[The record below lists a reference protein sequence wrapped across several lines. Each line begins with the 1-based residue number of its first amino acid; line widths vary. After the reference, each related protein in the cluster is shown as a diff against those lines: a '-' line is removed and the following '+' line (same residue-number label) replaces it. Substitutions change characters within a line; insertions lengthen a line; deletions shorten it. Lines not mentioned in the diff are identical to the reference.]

1 MFEIER
7 GVPVPTSG
15 RYSKYPF
22 AGMQVGDS
30 FFVPEGTS
38 KKMSSIHS
46 LCNQYGKKHGGVYKA
61 RRVDGGMRVWRVE

>member
-7 GVPVPTSG
+7 GVPAPVSG

-30 FFVPEGTS
+30 FFVPDGTS
-38 KKMSSIHS
+38 KKRSSIHS
-46 LCNQYGKKHGGVYKA
+46 MCHQYGKKHGMKFQA